1 MGEVTEKIYCCDRG
15 DNDNALAAAILAGNN
30 RRDDWGPMAAMMG
43 GGMNNWMN
51 NPFAYLMFLAFTRNG
66 FGNGNNAALE
76 AIRTQMQDNQ
86 NSSLIMSALGDG
98 FNRNDF
104 ALSQLAQN
112 LNVDF
117 NALQKCCCDVQAAIR
132 EVGGAVNFS
141 AEKVI
146 NAANL
151 GDCRIIEALNN
162 CCCSTQRQIADFRPD
177 LLLQNC
183 KDTAELR
190 NGQPLATVEYS
201 TGTPIL
207 NGTAVFV
214 PVTARVTVV
223 TQGCGCKAT
232 AVSFPRVEINQKTG
246 RSEMVVDVTVE
257 ANGKTATYAIPE
269 NLSVTYAGDIVLS
282 TDKQGLTGEVEAMVA
297 SADQVI
303 ASVTH
308 AQKIKDKA
316 PAILADFNPV
326 YREKARN
333 RTALWQD

>member
-1 MGEVTEKIYCCDRG
+1 MADTIEKIYCSDRG
-15 DNDNALAAAILAGNN
+15 DDNALTAAILSNN
-30 RRDDWGPMAAMMG
+30 RRDDGY
-43 GGMNNWMN
+43 NNWMN

-66 FGNGNNAALE
+66 FGNDNNNVALE

-117 NALQKCCCDVQAAIR
+117 NTLQKCCCDVQAAIR

-151 GDCRIIEALNN
+151 GDCRIIEALNS
-162 CCCSTQRQIADFRPD
+162 CCCSTQRQIADFRAD

-190 NGQPLATVEYS
+190 NGQRDLGAAITQGFSATAFQAQQDKCDIIRAGQDN
-201 TGTPIL
+201 TQRIIDTL
-207 NGTAVFV
+207 NTHWKDEQ
-214 PVTARVTVV
+214 AREIQDLKAQISQLKQTDAIIARL
-223 TQGCGCKAT
+223 QGNGCGC
-232 AVSFPRVEINQKTG
+232 N
-246 RSEMVVDVTVE
+246 
-257 ANGKTATYAIPE
+257 NGC
-269 NLSVTYAGDIVLS
+269 G
-282 TDKQGLTGEVEAMVA
+282 G
-297 SADQVI
+297 
-303 ASVTH
+303 
-308 AQKIKDKA
+308 
-316 PAILADFNPV
+316 F
-326 YREKARN
+326 
-333 RTALWQD
+333 

>member
-1 MGEVTEKIYCCDRG
+1 MGEAVEKIYCCDR
-15 DNDNALAAAILAGNN
+15 DNNDNALAAAILANGNN

-66 FGNGNNAALE
+66 GFGNDNNNAALE

-117 NALQKCCCDVQAAIR
+117 NTLQKCCCDVQAAIR

-151 GDCRIIEALNN
+151 GDCRIIEALNR
-162 CCCSTQRQIADFRPD
+162 CCCSTQRQIADFRAD

-190 NGQPLATVEYS
+190 NGQRDLGFAITQGFSS
-201 TGTPIL
+201 TAFQAQQDKCDIL
-207 NGTAVFV
+207 RAGQDN
-214 PVTARVTVV
+214 
-223 TQGCGCKAT
+223 TQRIIDTLNNHWKDEQALKIQDLKFELSQERQNNLINERFNRLGNCGCGGNSCGCGCG
-232 AVSFPRVEINQKTG
+232 Q
-246 RSEMVVDVTVE
+246 
-257 ANGKTATYAIPE
+257 
-269 NLSVTYAGDIVLS
+269 
-282 TDKQGLTGEVEAMVA
+282 
-297 SADQVI
+297 
-303 ASVTH
+303 
-308 AQKIKDKA
+308 
-316 PAILADFNPV
+316 
-326 YREKARN
+326 
-333 RTALWQD
+333 

>member
-1 MGEVTEKIYCCDRG
+1 MGPVERIYCCDR
-15 DNDNALAAAILAGNN
+15 DNNDNALAAAIMANGNN
-30 RRDDWGPMAAMMG
+30 RRDDWGPMAAMMN
-43 GGMNNWMN
+43 NNWMN

-66 FGNGNNAALE
+66 FGNDNNAALE

-104 ALSQLAQN
+104 ALSQLSQN

-162 CCCSTQRQIADFRPD
+162 CCCSTQRQIADFRAD

-183 KDTAELR
+183 KDTSEIR
-190 NGQPLATVEYS
+190 NGQRDLGFAITQGFSATAFQAQQDKCD
-201 TGTPIL
+201 IL
-207 NGTAVFV
+207 RAGQDN
-214 PVTARVTVV
+214 
-223 TQGCGCKAT
+223 TQRIIDTLNNHWKDEQALKIQDLKFELSQERQNNLLLSRLGGNGCGCNN
-232 AVSFPRVEINQKTG
+232 SCGCGCGQ
-246 RSEMVVDVTVE
+246 
-257 ANGKTATYAIPE
+257 
-269 NLSVTYAGDIVLS
+269 
-282 TDKQGLTGEVEAMVA
+282 
-297 SADQVI
+297 
-303 ASVTH
+303 
-308 AQKIKDKA
+308 
-316 PAILADFNPV
+316 
-326 YREKARN
+326 
-333 RTALWQD
+333 

>member
-1 MGEVTEKIYCCDRG
+1 
-15 DNDNALAAAILAGNN
+15 
-30 RRDDWGPMAAMMG
+30 
-43 GGMNNWMN
+43 MN

-66 FGNGNNAALE
+66 FGNDNNAALE

-104 ALSQLAQN
+104 ALSQLSQN

-162 CCCSTQRQIADFRPD
+162 CCCSTQRQIADFRAD

-183 KDTAELR
+183 KDTSEIR
-190 NGQPLATVEYS
+190 NGQRDLGFAITQGFSATAFQAQQDKCD
-201 TGTPIL
+201 IL
-207 NGTAVFV
+207 RAGQDN
-214 PVTARVTVV
+214 
-223 TQGCGCKAT
+223 TQRIIDTLNNHWKDEQALKIQDLKFELSQERQNNLLLSRLGGNGCGCNN
-232 AVSFPRVEINQKTG
+232 SCGCGCGQ
-246 RSEMVVDVTVE
+246 
-257 ANGKTATYAIPE
+257 
-269 NLSVTYAGDIVLS
+269 
-282 TDKQGLTGEVEAMVA
+282 
-297 SADQVI
+297 
-303 ASVTH
+303 
-308 AQKIKDKA
+308 
-316 PAILADFNPV
+316 
-326 YREKARN
+326 
-333 RTALWQD
+333 